1 MYLGQRIPAWF
12 QDTKENKYSWP
23 WNITCVLW
31 FLIHSKGQMS
41 RFPLASSKTI
51 IMIKMIKWHE
61 RGSLLSMIQKW
72 LLCNFGLRRDNHWF
86 VKCHG
91 QHSEPIKSGTNPHP
105 LQPLGHPQPRQKQ
118 DHKRH
123 KMKVLFFSLL
133 LWFVPPKKR
142 KLSQV
147 SQRYEGWSDLGGS
160 LGVCVCVCVSL
171 LGFCYVDL

>member
-1 MYLGQRIPAWF
+1 MPCSVYPILDLKIERKRNIPGL
-12 QDTKENKYSWP
+12 KYWVC
-23 WNITCVLW
+23 TCHFSQTVNVKCPDSLKH
-31 FLIHSKGQMS
+31 LLRQSSLLKGQNALKAQPCQVGYW
-41 RFPLASSKTI
+41 R
-51 IMIKMIKWHE
+51 
-61 RGSLLSMIQKW
+61 SLV
-72 LLCNFGLRRDNHWF
+72 CDPGLRRDNHWF